1 MIINENL
8 LFNCFPAILILSNL
22 AKINRKM
29 RNRNIIRFL
38 IFIYGI
44 VGSVTVYYISTPEI
58 RFQTAFEWFV
68 LYSIGF
74 HWFFEKFIG
83 YIQKK
88 VNKAY
93 DKLDEMKGLIYT
105 KEENEYAK
113 KITEKI
119 SAFFYLQVGIIV
131 LIIDVFLIS
140 GKILKQNSGLLYISI
155 YNYFMAGLSFLG
167 VYKIYT
173 KTENTCNHGEL

>member
-44 VGSVTVYYISTPEI
+44 VGSVTVYYISTSEI

-119 SAFFYLQVGIIV
+119 SAVILSILVVTGLNISTV
-131 LIIDVFLIS
+131 SAEENASAVSADVKINAEQPEIKVTIS
-140 GKILKQNSGLLYISI
+140 GKL
-155 YNYFMAGLSFLG
+155 
-167 VYKIYT
+167 
-173 KTENTCNHGEL
+173 NHYML